1 MSRKMRNLLAL
12 VLALLLVSPDLAVLA
27 EEAAAIRLPSSLKV
41 IEDEAFYGDT
51 SIEKV
56 IVPEGATEIGER
68 AFANSSL
75 TEINLPDSITS
86 IADTAF
92 DGLDVLKVTANEG
105 SYAYN
110 WASENDYIYENVVL
124 ESEHPYKNGT
134 DQEWTYTHPKYV
146 RGLRVTFSETTEL
159 ESPYDTLTITDFEG
173 NSTTYTGRQL
183 AGKTLRLEGPMFT
196 ILLKTNSSTRK
207 FGFQTTSIEP
217 MTKKEYE
224 AWQNELLFET
234 DLMIDGTLMI
244 REYTG
249 DSEEVVI
256 PSVIDGKKVSSI
268 RQYTFSKTS
277 GVKSVVI
284 SDGITSILGYAFWK
298 CRSLKNIVIP
308 NSVTSIGA
316 YAFDGCSSLNSIVLP
331 DGITLIGEKTFNNC
345 YNLKTF
351 PSRIVSHILV
361 IMHFTIVEIL
371 KIFPFLM
378 V

>member
-110 WASENDYIYENVVL
+110 WASKNNYIYENVVL
-124 ESEHPYKNGT
+124 ESEHPYKN
-134 DQEWTYTHPKYV
+134 DANQEWTYTHPKYV
-146 RGLRVTFSETTEL
+146 YGLRVTFSETTEL
-159 ESPYDTLTITDFEG
+159 ESPYDTLTITDSDG
-173 NSTTYTGRQL
+173 KSATYTGLQL
-183 AGKTLRLEGPMFT
+183 AGATLRLAGPTFT
-196 ILLKTNSSTRK
+196 ILLKTNSSETK
-207 FGFQTTSIEP
+207 FGFQTTNIEP

-234 DLMIDGTLMI
+234 DSKNDGTLII
-244 REYTG
+244 RKYIG
-249 DSEEVVI
+249 NSEEVVI
-256 PSVIDGKKVSSI
+256 PSVIDGRKVSSI
-268 RQYTFSKTS
+268 GDYALQNCSS
-277 GVKSVVI
+277 
-284 SDGITSILGYAFWK
+284 ITSVSIPDSIASIGGYAFEN
-298 CRSLKNIVIP
+298 CSGLTSIIIP
-308 NSVTSIGA
+308 DSVTSIGS
-316 YAFDGCSSLNSIVLP
+316 YAFSGCSGLTSINIPRKVTSIASYTFKDCSGLTSIIIP
-331 DGITLIGEKTFNNC
+331 DRVTFIGKYAF
-345 YNLKTF
+345 YG
-351 PSRIVSHILV
+351 
-361 IMHFTIVEIL
+361 
-371 KIFPFLM
+371 
-378 V
+378 